1 MKLLLGFS
9 IVLIV
14 FVPFLFTSCDKTEII
29 GPRSELAVDRAR
41 NSKPRR
47 TEIELGSIRGYFGDD
62 YFIFNQHIEKVQPV
76 DSFSNCYFYGAC
88 NDDFHQIN
96 LIRCNS
102 NFVIALYILGYP
114 VDSLPESLPVPTEF
128 GKYTEIQFYPFGQW
142 NSTDPV
148 HYTLN
153 SFYGS
158 NVFITDFTDEIVT
171 GTFEG
176 PLRSPSGNILYVSEG
191 EFKIKIFRKRMPCGN
206 GAKSDQIPFYR

>member
-1 MKLLLGFS
+1 MNHLPATGK
-9 IVLIV
+9 VLISV
-14 FVPFLFTSCDKTEII
+14 FLILLFSCDKTEII
-29 GPRSELAVDRAR
+29 GPREELTGNHLR

-47 TEIELGSIRGYFGDD
+47 TDIELGSIRGYFGEN
-62 YFIFNQHIEKVQPV
+62 YFTFEEHIEKVQPI

-88 NDDFHQIN
+88 NSSFHQIN

-102 NFVIALYILGYP
+102 NSVIALYILGYP
-114 VDSLPESLPVPTEF
+114 LDSLPASLPVPAEF

-142 NSTDPV
+142 NSTDPG

-158 NVFITDFTDEIVT
+158 NIFITDVKDDILT

-176 PLRSPSGNILYVSEG
+176 TLRSPSGNILHVSEG
-191 EFKIKIFRKRMPCGN
+191 EFKIKIFRKYVPCGD
-206 GAKSDQIPFYR
+206 GTRSD